1 MEDPYDLERFVIA
14 QDAGGTYW
22 HALAEL
28 RSGMKR
34 SHWMWFVFPQLAGLG
49 RSETA
54 RKYAISS
61 LDEARAYIRHD
72 VLGPRLREV
81 AAAVAFL
88 EGRSAVQIFGSID
101 ARKLHSSMTLFGLA
115 APGESAFR
123 DVLDRYF
130 DGREDA
136 ATGQL
141 LEGQLP
147 EEQPGDPDKSGGPEQ
162 ADG

>member
-1 MEDPYDLERFVIA
+1 MEDPYDLERFLIA
-14 QDAGGTYW
+14 QDAGGTYG

-54 RKYAISS
+54 RQYAISS

-72 VLGPRLREV
+72 VLGPRLHEV
-81 AAAVAFL
+81 AAAVASL

-101 ARKLHSSMTLFGLA
+101 AQKLHSSMTLFRLA
-115 APGESAFR
+115 APGESVFR
-123 DVLDRYF
+123 AVLDRYF

-136 ATGQL
+136 GTGQL

-162 ADG
+162 ADD